1 MPQMSPTTFLIGQ
14 EQVSSLASS
23 QSGEID
29 PVIYQYGQLSPLGAS
44 QEIRFTENASSEKEQ
59 HRLYIPTRVSLRPPL
74 RVTTRRKSSTLQ
86 TRQLWEGTITEVRRD
101 GFVAVLSDRTGPCN
115 PDERVVFNYAE
126 IPKEDHP
133 LVRPG
138 STFYWII
145 GSERTFGGQVKNVSI
160 VQFRRLPAWTRSA
173 LARATER
180 AQRLRQ
186 VFRAAK

>member
-14 EQVSSLASS
+14 EEASSLPLSE
-23 QSGEID
+23 SGEIA
-29 PVIYQYGQLSPLGAS
+29 PVIYQYGRLTPLGAS
-44 QEIRFTENASSEKEQ
+44 QEVPFTETAGSARGQE
-59 HRLYIPTRVSLRPPL
+59 RPDLPTRVSLRPPL
-74 RVTTRRKSSTLQ
+74 RVTTKRKSSTLQ

-101 GFVAVLSDRTGPCN
+101 GFVAILSDRTDPNN
-115 PDERVVFNYAE
+115 PDERVAFDYAQ

-186 VFRAAK
+186 AFRAGK